1 MTPEEIYEAVK
12 AGGDA
17 GWKMVWE
24 NVIVPEVNSLR
35 SAELARR
42 YCITDGDL
50 MGMLYEDMIGNRK
63 IEQFRNDGGN
73 LWGWMRQYVRGY
85 VTRANPNPHDEF
97 SLEGTAE
104 QNEHGEPMAIPVDD
118 HGVVRNEVWDMTYR
132 CFKDLWNDD
141 PRKAYVLFLKTR
153 MHLSSAEVAEMFD
166 LTEGN
171 VDQIFS
177 RSVKQMRESWVKH
190 ETNTFDFKRNDYA

>member
-1 MTPEEIYEAVK
+1 MAMEMTADEIYEAVK

-17 GWKMVWE
+17 GWKLVWE
-24 NVIVPEVNSLR
+24 NVIVPEVKSIR
-35 SAELARR
+35 SAELARK

-63 IEQFRNDGGN
+63 IEQFRNDGGS

-85 VTRANPNPHDEF
+85 VSRADPNPHGEF

-104 QNEHGEPMAIPVDD
+104 LDEDGEPMPIPVDD
-118 HGVVRNEVWDMTYR
+118 HGVIRNEVWDMTYR

-153 MHLSSAEVAEMFD
+153 MHLSSSEVADMLD
-166 LTEGN
+166 LTEAN

-177 RSVKQMRESWVKH
+177 RSVKQMRENWIKH
-190 ETNTFDFKRNDYA
+190 EKIPSIKQ

>member
-1 MTPEEIYEAVK
+1 MESADEIYEAVK
-12 AGGDA
+12 SGSDA
-17 GWKMVWE
+17 GWKLVWE
-24 NVIVPEVNSLR
+24 NVIVPEVKSIR
-35 SAELARR
+35 SGDLAKK

-63 IEQFRNDGGN
+63 IDLFRNDGGS

-85 VTRANPNPHDEF
+85 VTRANPNAHGEF
-97 SLEGTAE
+97 SIDGTADLDE
-104 QNEHGEPMAIPVDD
+104 NGEPMAIPTEDL
-118 HGVVRNEVWDMTYR
+118 GVVRKEVWQLTYC

-153 MHLSSAEVAEMFD
+153 MHLSSAEVAEMLD
-166 LTEGN
+166 LTEAN

-177 RSVKQMRESWVKH
+177 RSVKQMRESWVRH
-190 ETNTFDFKRNDYA
+190 EKP

>member
-1 MTPEEIYEAVK
+1 MAENRRMGRADDNAYELVK

-17 GWKMVWE
+17 GWKLVWE
-24 NVIVPEVNSLR
+24 NVIVPEVRSLR
-35 SAELARR
+35 SADLARK

-50 MGMLYEDMIGNRK
+50 MGMLYEEMIGRGK
-63 IEQFRNDGGN
+63 INLFRNDGGS

-85 VTRANPNPHDEF
+85 VTRANPNQHGEF
-97 SLEGTAE
+97 SIEGTAE
-104 QNEHGEPMAIPVDD
+104 RSDNGEPMSIPVDD
-118 HGVVRNEVWDMTYR
+118 HGVVKREVWLMTHR

-141 PRKAYVLFLKTR
+141 PRKAYVLLLKTR

-166 LTEGN
+166 ITEAN

-177 RSVKQMRESWVKH
+177 RSVKAMRENWRRH
-190 ETNTFDFKRNDYA
+190 EKP